1 MANAKYVMKQPQAP
15 DGSTVQP
22 RPMNGEEMRVIEYLT
37 AMNSKIN
44 QAGDCMRDRLRS
56 VPNGWRQ
63 WRLMAVTLERLLPA
77 LYDTITKKNLRHLEN
92 ICDHGEII
100 IRLRPAVRVPEHT
113 LVSED
118 DLRTLVNAVMASECA
133 ICLKQGREI
142 DRCSLRTAMLNICPP
157 YEDPKTSCGYQMV
170 ALSGDLGKYM

>member
-1 MANAKYVMKQPQAP
+1 MANAKFVMKQPKAP
-15 DGSTVQP
+15 DGTTAER
-22 RPMNGEEMRVIEYLT
+22 RPMNGEEMRAVEYLT
-37 AMNSKIN
+37 AMNSKMN

-63 WRLMAVTLERLLPA
+63 WRLLAVTLDRLLLA
-77 LYDTITKKNLRHLEN
+77 IYDSMTTKNLRHLEN

-118 DLRTLVNAVMASECA
+118 DLRTLVNAAMASECA

-157 YEDPKTSCGYQMV
+157 YEDPKTSCGYQIV
-170 ALSGDLGKYM
+170 ASSSKLGEYI